1 MLKPRRI
8 QSRLVLRAAGEKTN
22 PDSGKGGGCKGA
34 GYSVSVTAGARQPP
48 ALPGK
53 RKARGQNAPAG
64 SSHPH
69 LDSNRRQSN

>member
-8 QSRLVLRAAGEKTN
+8 QSRLVRRAAGEKTK
-22 PDSGKGGGCKGA
+22 PDSGKGGGCKDA
-34 GYSVSVTAGARQPP
+34 GCSVSMTPGARRPP

-53 RKARGQNAPAG
+53 RKAREQNTPAG

-69 LDSNRRQSN
+69 LESNRRKSN